1 MLVLTR
7 KKGESIVIGDNIT
20 VKVISVDGDQV
31 KIGIEAPRNV
41 EIHRQEVYEGIKQ
54 ENRLAGTQKAEINLE
69 QLKKLV
75 GQASGMKIENRT
87 SR

>member
-41 EIHRQEVYEGIKQ
+41 EIHRQEVYEAIQK
-54 ENRLAGTQKAEINLE
+54 ENQIAGTKKQKINLE
-69 QLKKLV
+69 QLKQWSNPMTLL
-75 GQASGMKIENRT
+75 QNNKIE
-87 SR
+87 